1 MKKKCRGCG
10 KLVEPLDFHRHFI
23 GGGCLDGKE
32 APYMKKIDVRSV
44 TETGVIVVINALIDS
59 YEALERRV
67 GEVEGKVEWIKN
79 EFLMNHDTE
88 PLKPSQGKELCEKIF
103 DALIYRRGE
112 TIDGKLAQELS
123 DQIIELVEGNDTREQ
138 LKNKY

>member
-1 MKKKCRGCG
+1 MKITPK
-10 KLVEPLDFHRHFI
+10 VFI
-23 GGGCLDGKE
+23 ERLEK
-32 APYMKKIDVRSV
+32 
-44 TETGVIVVINALIDS
+44 
-59 YEALERRV
+59 LERQQ
-67 GEVEGKVEWIKN
+67 EAQGKAIEWIKN
-79 EFLMNHDTE
+79 EFLMGHDTE